1 MNRIFLCV
9 ATVLIAATASYGD
22 AGVRK
27 YSENAI
33 LAGTAVRIS
42 VGVENADIVGS
53 DNRALQ
59 AAVDYVAGLGGGV
72 VEIGAGEYLMRDS
85 LHLHSHVT
93 LRGAGEKTVLKK
105 DASVYS
111 LLAAD
116 GDFGEEAIT
125 VQNPEGFEVGRG
137 VYVGSKQAKGFF
149 GICATLLNRK
159 EPARSQVQLGNERQ
173 DNYFRLS
180 KPLNAD
186 CMMAAEAFAATVF
199 PVISAYDAED
209 YRIESLA
216 VDGNREHNQTT
227 IDGCRGAGIFSYR
240 GDGAV
245 IENCIVR
252 GYSGDGISFQQSNDV
267 QVLNCLAEGN
277 AGKGFHPG
285 SGSQRPIIRGCKSI
299 GNDDDGFFFCWR
311 VRNAIVEDNEFRNNK
326 GFGMSIGH
334 KDSDNFVRKNTV
346 VGNAKGG
353 VYWRNEKDPMAAH
366 RIEFVENTVEDN
378 AEVGLFID
386 GETNGT
392 VVRNNTIRDSGK
404 GVQKVGVKI
413 GANVGEVVL
422 KDNTI
427 RAAKEIVDER
437 K

>member
-9 ATVLIAATASYGD
+9 ATVLIVATASYGD

-85 LHLHSHVT
+85 RHLHSHVT

-137 VYVGSKQAKGFF
+137 VYVGSKQARGFF
-149 GICATLLNRK
+149 AICATLLNQK
-159 EPARSQVQLGNERQ
+159 

-209 YRIESLA
+209 YRIENLTI
-216 VDGNREHNQTT
+216 DGNREHNETM

-245 IENCIVR
+245 IENCTVR
-252 GYSGDGISFQQSNDV
+252 RYNGDGISFQQSNNV

-277 AGKGFHPG
+277 AGKGLHPG

-299 GNDDDGFFFCWR
+299 CNDDDGFFFCWR

-334 KDSDNFVRKNTV
+334 KDSDNLVRKNTV

-427 RAAKEIVDER
+427 RAPKEVMDER